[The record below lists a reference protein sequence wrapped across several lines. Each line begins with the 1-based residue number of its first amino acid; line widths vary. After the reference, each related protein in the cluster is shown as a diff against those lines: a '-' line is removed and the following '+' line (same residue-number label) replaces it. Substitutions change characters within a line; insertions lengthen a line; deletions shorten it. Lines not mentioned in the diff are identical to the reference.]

1 MVISRLRKSK
11 LSELEG
17 ELYISLTRG
26 LLQPTEGLLEFAY
39 EAKLGR
45 ITHRQLHVHIFIQT
59 TVQEGAVDVHLL

>member
-26 LLQPTEGLLEFAY
+26 LLLPIEGLSEFAY

-45 ITHRQLHVHIFIQT
+45 ITHRQPHVHIFTQT